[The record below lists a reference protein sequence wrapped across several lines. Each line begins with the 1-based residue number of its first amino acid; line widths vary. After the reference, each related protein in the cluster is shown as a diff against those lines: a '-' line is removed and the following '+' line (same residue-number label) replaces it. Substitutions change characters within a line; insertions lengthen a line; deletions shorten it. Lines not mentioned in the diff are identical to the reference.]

1 MDFVRHDTTRS
12 CIVIGD
18 RGSLRWDGISGEVSL
33 FHADRKTWETLFA
46 NDNGI
51 EETYILEW
59 QDFIKAI
66 KEKRSPAVTGEDGL
80 RVVEIIEA
88 ARLSSK
94 SGIQTAVI
102 RSPIKSEASR

>member
-1 MDFVRHDTTRS
+1 M
-12 CIVIGD
+12 
-18 RGSLRWDGISGEVSL
+18 
-33 FHADRKTWETLFA
+33 
-46 NDNGI
+46 
-51 EETYILEW
+51 EETYLLEW

-66 KEKRSPAVTGEDGL
+66 KQKRSPAVTGEDGL
-80 RVVEIIEA
+80 SVVEIIEA

>member
-1 MDFVRHDTTRS
+1 
-12 CIVIGD
+12 
-18 RGSLRWDGISGEVSL
+18 
-33 FHADRKTWETLFA
+33 
-46 NDNGI
+46 
-51 EETYILEW
+51 LEW

-66 KEKRSPAVTGEDGL
+66 KQKRSPAVTGEDGL
-80 RVVEIIEA
+80 SVVEIIEA